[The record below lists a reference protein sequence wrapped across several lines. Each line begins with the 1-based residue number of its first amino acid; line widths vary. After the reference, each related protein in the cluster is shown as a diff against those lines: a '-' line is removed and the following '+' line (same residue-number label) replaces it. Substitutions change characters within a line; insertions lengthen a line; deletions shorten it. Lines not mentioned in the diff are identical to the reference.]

1 MVSQRSQAVMS
12 AVVAAL
18 WIFAA
23 GCDSSPTRP
32 SNNAPFSQTDVQVGA
47 GATAA
52 NGTVLSVHYTGW
64 FYSESQA
71 DHKGPQFETS
81 RGGETFSFTLG
92 AGQVITGWDRGVL
105 GMKVGGVRRLIIPPS
120 LAYGVSRN
128 GVIPPN
134 ATLVF
139 DIELVAVE

>member
-1 MVSQRSQAVMS
+1 MA

-18 WIFAA
+18 CVLAA
-23 GCDSSPTRP
+23 GCESSPTRP

-52 NGTVLSVHYTGW
+52 NGSVLSVHYTGW
-64 FYSESQA
+64 FYSESQSE
-71 DHKGPQFETS
+71 HKGPQFETS
-81 RGGETFSFTLG
+81 RGGEAFSFVLG
-92 AGQVITGWDRGVL
+92 VGQVIPGWDQGVL

-120 LAYGVSRN
+120 LAYGGSRS

-134 ATLVF
+134 ATLLF
-139 DIELVAVE
+139 DIELVGVE